1 MKKIKQCFS
10 LNLLS
15 LLGYAFIIF
24 SLLIFFYFYPQ
35 AIEESLKDGPTDN
48 FEVTVGHV
56 LWFIEVVKY
65 FLLIE
70 IVLFVLRFIELTF
83 YKNKQNLY
91 DKIFNKIPDVI
102 KKIHTLLFFT
112 GIIFAS
118 IPIFLLIF
126 YILCFIIESIFLY

>member
-1 MKKIKQCFS
+1 MF
-10 LNLLS
+10 
-15 LLGYAFIIF
+15 FTIF

-102 KKIHTLLFFT
+102 KKIHTVLFFT
-112 GIIFAS
+112 GIIFAL